1 MLKHEKHPEPNSMSN
16 HQGINPSKTN
26 KTTKGTKNMWL

>member
-1 MLKHEKHPEPNSMSN
+1 MLKHEKHPEPNSNVRPSKCK
-16 HQGINPSKTN
+16 PSKTN